1 MKLKALS
8 GIKIVEYGHF
18 ISAPYCS
25 KLMADLGAEV
35 IKIEDP
41 VAGVDEARVHGPFP
55 GFHAHPE
62 KSGLFLWLNTNKKG
76 LILNLNSKAG
86 REVLEK
92 LLGEAD
98 IFVQNIP
105 PGQTRGKI
113 LAPETLRADHPH
125 LIVTTITPFGL
136 SGPYQDYLAYELNV
150 SAAAGVSVASGDP
163 EREPL
168 VLPYFQTYFQAGAA
182 AAGATLTAVLAR
194 DKMEGR
200 GQAIEIS
207 EVEVAANNLVGQH
220 LTTYIYR
227 GLTGIRR
234 GHHGGY
240 FNYPCT
246 CLPCKDGYICLVA
259 PQLAQWKRFIELM
272 GTPEWSKNPRYRDR
286 REMAES
292 YPEEV
297 DALLMEWL
305 KNYTKEEIFRMCLE
319 GHIPFGPVRTI
330 DEIASDPQLE
340 ARGFWTE
347 LDHPQAGRL
356 RYPGTGYAFSKTPAA
371 LEQAAPLLG
380 EHNEEIIIG
389 RLGYSQAA
397 YSNMLKEMFHDE
409 S

>member
-1 MKLKALS
+1 MTKKALA
-8 GIKIVEYGHF
+8 GLKIIEYGHF
-18 ISAPYCS
+18 ISAPYCT

-41 VAGVDEARVHGPFP
+41 GAGVDEARVHGPFP
-55 GFHAHPE
+55 GFQAHPE

-76 LILNLNSKAG
+76 IILNLNSGPG
-86 REVLEK
+86 REILEK

-98 IFVQNIP
+98 ILVQNTP
-105 PGQTRGKI
+105 PGQTKGKI
-113 LAPETLRADHPH
+113 LDPETLRTSHPQ
-125 LIVTTITPFGL
+125 LMVTTITPFGL
-136 SGPYQDYLAYELNV
+136 RGPYKGYKAYELNT

-168 VLPYFQTYFQAGAA
+168 VLPFFQTYFQAGAA
-182 AAGATLTAVLAR
+182 AAGATLSAVLAR
-194 DKMEGR
+194 DKLKGR
-200 GQAIEIS
+200 GQFIEIS

-240 FNYPCT
+240 FNYPCA
-246 CLPCKDGYICLVA
+246 CLPCKDGYVCLVA

-272 GTPEWSKNPRYRDR
+272 DTPDWSKNPRYRDR

-292 YPEEV
+292 YPDEV

-305 KNYTKEEIFRMCLE
+305 KNYSKEEIFRMCLE
-319 GHIPFGPVRTI
+319 RHIPFGPVRTI
-330 DEIASDPQLE
+330 DEISGDPQLA

-347 LDHPQAGRL
+347 LDHSLAGRL
-356 RYPGTGYAFSKTPAA
+356 RYPGTGYELSKTPAT

-380 EHNEEIIIG
+380 EHNEEIIVG
-389 RLGYSQAA
+389 RLGYPQET
-397 YSNMLKEMFHDE
+397 YLTMLKEMFHAE